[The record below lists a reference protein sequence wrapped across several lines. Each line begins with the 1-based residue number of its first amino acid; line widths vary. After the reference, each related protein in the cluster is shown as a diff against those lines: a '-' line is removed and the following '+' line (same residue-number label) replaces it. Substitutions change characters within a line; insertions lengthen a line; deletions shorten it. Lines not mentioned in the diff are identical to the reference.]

1 MNLQPIATKLI
12 ASLANE
18 LINQGHRG
26 TGKLIASLKSEVDNI
41 NLKVVIKSKFY
52 AIFVNNGVLP
62 SQIKSPFAPKRIQAL
77 RNWVMRVLK
86 KSDKEAQGLA
96 YAIAKTHKEQG
107 MPSFNSYRH
116 SKNGRRRNF
125 VQFAIA
131 SEKKFIKEELK
142 KEFTKDFQ
150 VRINN
155 IIAKTK

>member
-1 MNLQPIATKLI
+1 MNLKPLATRLI
-12 ASLANE
+12 ASLSNE

-26 TGKLIASLKSEVDNI
+26 TGKLIASLKAEVDNI

-62 SQIKSPFAPKRIQAL
+62 SQIKSPFAPKRIEAL
-77 RNWVMRVLK
+77 RRWVMRVLG
-86 KSDKEAQGLA
+86 KSDKEAKGLA
-96 YAIAKTHKEQG
+96 YAIALTHKRQG

-131 SEKKFIKEELK
+131 SERKFIKEEIK
-142 KEFTKDFQ
+142 REFTKDFQ